1 MSPDGSML
9 AVLRG
14 HTRRAVVKPRRA
26 LSIRRLIFPG
36 TAAVLAQPSV
46 LISVGVKV
54 SSANS
59 IEAEE

>member
-1 MSPDGSML
+1 M
-9 AVLRG
+9 
-14 HTRRAVVKPRRA
+14 VKPRRA